1 MLLHGIATSTEMMNV
16 TNLRTR
22 VHEPTN
28 SAFTTTSPQSQTQ
41 KSDIRRMVGPAALLQ
56 PTEKKGG
63 LFSRRHSMGQV
74 SSLLSCASRFVH
86 CHHISTDK
94 MNIHRIPYLEVIR
107 RIKTTHKILVL
118 FRTSIKYSIK
128 LEYRIQQ
135 HLWELC
141 SR

>member
-41 KSDIRRMVGPAALLQ
+41 ESENSRFRRPAVHKQLSNSFTSSRDASDIRRMVGPAALLQ

-63 LFSRRHSMGQV
+63 LFSRRHSIMGQV

-94 MNIHRIPYLEVIR
+94 IIYIE
-107 RIKTTHKILVL
+107 
-118 FRTSIKYSIK
+118 
-128 LEYRIQQ
+128 
-135 HLWELC
+135 
-141 SR
+141 SRVEN